1 MASSLGGLLLCWLV
15 VLEHAGT
22 GIVRSAGLIDYGEEF
37 LFGDF
42 WIAPESVGLL
52 VGSVRRILMYCLCW
66 GVCSGC
72 GDGLGCVVIFVTVN
86 QVLVRLWACCGQP
99 V

>member
-1 MASSLGGLLLCWLV
+1 MLNKHRSFGWVSGLCDL
-15 VLEHAGT
+15 
-22 GIVRSAGLIDYGEEF
+22 GLIDYGEEF

-52 VGSVRRILMYCLCW
+52 VGSVRRILMYCLA
-66 GVCSGC
+66 GAFVLAGTRS
-72 GDGLGCVVIFVTVN
+72 GCVVIFVTVN